1 MDIFEHRKKLVEA
14 RYEELVTRTNKIIEG
29 NGVYNRYCNPVITAE
44 MVPPFW
50 KYDYDRERNPYFM
63 ERIGVNATL
72 NAGAIKLNG
81 RYLLMVRVEGNDRKS
96 FFAVAES
103 PNGVDNFRFWDH
115 PVTMPEVVVPATN
128 IYDMRLTAHEDG
140 YIYGLFC
147 AEIGRA
153 HV

>member
-1 MDIFEHRKKLVEA
+1 MDIFEYRKKLVEA

-81 RYLLMVRVEGNDRKS
+81 RYPADGGVWKATTASRSSPWLRALMVSTISAFGITR
-96 FFAVAES
+96 
-103 PNGVDNFRFWDH
+103 
-115 PVTMPEVVVPATN
+115 
-128 IYDMRLTAHEDG
+128 
-140 YIYGLFC
+140 
-147 AEIGRA
+147 
-153 HV
+153 